1 MTKKGSTRLR
11 KINESGQKNIFFNVK
26 CEPSRSGIIV
36 TTYYYI
42 TVYKPVRQYKINAS
56 KPVGVDIL
64 YDIWIRF
71 NYFDSISIKLTVSS
85 DSGRA
90 RPSQRVMRLL
100 GRLLYS

>member
-26 CEPSRSGIIV
+26 CEPSRSGIIA

-42 TVYKPVRQYKINAS
+42 TVYKPVCQYKINAT
-56 KPVGVDIL
+56 KPEGVDLL

-71 NYFDSISIKLTVSS
+71 NFYKAYNV
-85 DSGRA
+85 A
-90 RPSQRVMRLL
+90 C
-100 GRLLYS
+100 